1 MRPEDV
7 VGRLGGDEFIVV
19 LPDVSD
25 DREAMAIAHRLQ
37 ETLAQPV
44 DVVGGVPI
52 QIRSSIGV
60 AWSTE
65 MDADTL
71 IAAADRAMYEA
82 KRAGISEVVL
92 ASA

>member
-1 MRPEDV
+1 MRAHDV

-19 LPDVSD
+19 LPQVTD
-25 DREAMAIAHRLQ
+25 DDEAMAIAHRLQ
-37 ETLAQPV
+37 ATLAQPV

-60 AWSTE
+60 AWSTT

-71 IAAADRAMYEA
+71 IAAADRAMYES
-82 KRAGISEVVL
+82 KRAGISEVIL
-92 ASA
+92 ATV